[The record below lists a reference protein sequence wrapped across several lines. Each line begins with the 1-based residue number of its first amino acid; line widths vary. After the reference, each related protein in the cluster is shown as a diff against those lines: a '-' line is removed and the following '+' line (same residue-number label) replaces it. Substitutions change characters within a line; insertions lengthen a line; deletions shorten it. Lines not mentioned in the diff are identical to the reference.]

1 MKIYRVPMILIA
13 SAVLLAGCKKPGPV
27 VAAASPPHDTT
38 SHASDFTS
46 VEYYEAPFQ
55 RVMKSRLHGA
65 DGQPQG
71 PLLLIQQLKL
81 ELFGT
86 NGLLQAVIKAPD
98 CVYDTQ
104 KGLANSPNHLWVES
118 ADGKSHV
125 EGDGFLWR
133 QQVQFL
139 TISNH
144 VHTVIVNMPEQNTG
158 L

>member
-1 MKIYRVPMILIA
+1 MKIDWAPMILIA
-13 SAVLLAGCKKPGPV
+13 SAALLAGCKKPGPAV
-27 VAAASPPHDTT
+27 VAPSAPRDTT

-71 PLLLIQQLKL
+71 QLLLIHELKL
-81 ELFGT
+81 ERFGT
-86 NGLLQAVIKAPD
+86 NGLLQVVIQAPN

-104 KGLANSPNHLWVES
+104 KGLANSPDHLRVET

-133 QQVQFL
+133 QQSQFL

-144 VHTVIVNMPEQNTG
+144 VHTVIVNPPEQKTG

>member
-1 MKIYRVPMILIA
+1 MKINRLPMILIA
-13 SAVLLAGCKKPGPV
+13 SAVLLAGCKKPGPAV
-27 VAAASPPHDTT
+27 VDTGTPHDTT

-46 VEYYEAPFQ
+46 VEYWEAPFQ

-71 PLLLIQQLKL
+71 QLLLIKQFKL
-81 ELFGT
+81 EMFGK
-86 NGLLQAVIKAPD
+86 NAQLQAVIKAPD

-133 QQVQFL
+133 GQEQFL

-144 VHTVIVNMPEQNTG
+144 VHTVIVNTPEQNTG